1 MKVEILSP
9 GCPNCDKLFERVKEM
24 VNTKGID
31 ADVAKVEDM
40 DIIRNYGVFMMP
52 AVVVDG
58 AVKVAGKIPADSDLL
73 SWLIPAG

>member
-40 DIIRNYGVFMMP
+40 AIIRNYGVFMMP

-58 AVKVAGKIPADSDLL
+58 AVKVAGKIPGDSDLL